1 MREDLMTHLHSH
13 PTSAPIRAPRAVISG
28 KLRALWSG
36 FVGAIG
42 VLVGLAPHVLHHVGV
57 LAGTALVAGA
67 GGIVLFGVLGLVASV
82 PMLWRLRRRFN
93 SWWAPSIAL
102 MVFAAMFS
110 LSTFVVGPLISG
122 EDASSGG
129 GEGPA
134 PATTDHTGHH
144 GS

>member
-1 MREDLMTHLHSH
+1 MTLPRTH
-13 PTSAPIRAPRAVISG
+13 PTPAPTGAPRATIPG
-28 KLRALWSG
+28 RLRTVWSG
-36 FVGAIG
+36 LVGAIG
-42 VLVGLAPHVLHHVGV
+42 ALVGLAPHVLHHVGV

-67 GGIVLFGVLGLVASV
+67 GGSALFGVLGLIASV

-93 SWWAPSIAL
+93 SWWAPGIAL
-102 MVFAAMFS
+102 VVFAAMFA

-122 EDASSGG
+122 GGDASPGG
-129 GEGPA
+129 GDSPT

>member
-1 MREDLMTHLHSH
+1 MTHLHSH
-13 PTSAPIRAPRAVISG
+13 PAPAPVRAARVVIPG
-28 KLRALWSG
+28 RLRALWSG

-42 VLVGLAPHVLHHVGV
+42 ALVGLAPHVLHHVGV

-67 GGIVLFGVLGLVASV
+67 GGTVLFGVLGLVASV

-102 MVFAAMFS
+102 VVFAAMFA
-110 LSTFVVGPLISG
+110 LSTFVVGPLISGG

-134 PATTDHTGHH
+134 PAPTDHTGHH

>member
-1 MREDLMTHLHSH
+1 MV
-13 PTSAPIRAPRAVISG
+13 PG
-28 KLRALWSG
+28 KLRAIWSG

-42 VLVGLAPHVLHHVGV
+42 ALVGLAPHVLHHVGA

-67 GGIVLFGVLGLVASV
+67 GGTVLFGVVGLVASV

-102 MVFAAMFS
+102 VVFAAMFS

-122 EDASSGG
+122 GGDTAPGG
-129 GEGPA
+129 GERPT

>member
-1 MREDLMTHLHSH
+1 MTHLH
-13 PTSAPIRAPRAVISG
+13 PTPGPTRSLRIMVPG
-28 KLRALWSG
+28 KLRAIWSG

-42 VLVGLAPHVLHHVGV
+42 ALVGLAPHVLHHVGA
-57 LAGTALVAGA
+57 LAGTALVAGV
-67 GGIVLFGVLGLVASV
+67 GGTVLFGVVGLVASV

-102 MVFAAMFS
+102 VVFAAMFS

-122 EDASSGG
+122 GEDASPGG
-129 GEGPA
+129 GERPT